1 MHAGAE
7 RREKMKNDKPMT
19 SDEIEAMLSAP
30 YKPAE
35 GMEPTAFTED
45 EIREKFLR
53 YVWGLITYWNGEGE
67 SNVGKHTPSRRKLEG
82 LAFSIMSTLD
92 GCSMNFPRFSVMAYP
107 HESDEQYHKDS
118 GERWYPKGVDIAG
131 CLHELF
137 DKYRPED
144 DE

>member
-1 MHAGAE
+1 MNTKTKTPAE
-7 RREKMKNDKPMT
+7 
-19 SDEIEAMLSAP
+19 IAAAISAP

-35 GMEPTAFTED
+35 GEMPTAFTED
-45 EIREKFLR
+45 EVRERFLR
-53 YVWGLITYWNGEGE
+53 HMHSLIAYWNGEKG
-67 SNVGKHTPSRRKLEG
+67 SNADPDAPPRRKLEG

-92 GCSMNFPRFSVMAYP
+92 GCSMNFPRFSVMACP